1 MIFIGNDIVEISR
14 VSRLINKYDQK
25 FINKIFRQMRLI
37 QLRKKRS
44 KYS

>member
-25 FINKIFRQMRLI
+25 FINKIFSTNEI
-37 QLRKKRS
+37 NS
-44 KYS
+44 I